1 MEVLGCGMV
10 DPRVLVK
17 AGVDPDEYTGF
28 AAGFGVERFA
38 MVLFEVQDL
47 RMFWQSDARFLSQFP
62 ADIQASERACVCVCV
77 FKELWRSAAS
87 YSVWKIIHSKSTSCE
102 HFRL

>member
-62 ADIQASERACVCVCV
+62 ADIQASERVYVCVCV
-77 FKELWRSAAS
+77 LIVLWRSVAS
-87 YSVWKIIHSKSTSCE
+87 YSV
-102 HFRL
+102 